1 MKKVNFIVL
10 GMLLASGLALTS
22 GSKVIVKAEN
32 GNVAI
37 NDFNAWKF
45 AAGWETSQTYTNEG
59 VKVTVPGKDNKGDEA
74 WKYSAELPAYD
85 SRDSLSFDISDTLEL
100 EISVK
105 MYDAT
110 TNTQLS
116 ESVNDGGGALEFY
129 FTDSTTNKDFAM
141 VRIWVNSGGWTNAD
155 HSFEIYNIVN
165 DSTVWTSQKAA
176 DYWVKG
182 DATGNNKFKFIFDK
196 ENIISSYVGGND
208 SPVALGNAA
217 FIETA
222 KNAIKDA
229 GGIYVRVKGSNGF
242 TKDTDVTLCSI
253 NGQSLVNDGT
263 NFVDNVAPIFT
274 KSSLAKVLK
283 EVPAYEEYEIPVIA
297 NDLFSSVTYTVSID
311 GNQKVA
317 GKKITLM
324 PGSHEVTISAIDL
337 GGNITS
343 KSFTINAIYSVD
355 TFINEWR
362 NLRVNGSI
370 CEMLEDQ
377 NVAKLEEMFNKFEAF
392 NATEKETIRTT
403 NDIDDV
409 TIGQTMDYLKA
420 MLNIKSSNNDNV
432 NQSIVNIT
440 KQDLGTT
447 SVILISL
454 LGFIPFIGY
463 FLISKKKKS
472 L

>member
-1 MKKVNFIVL
+1 MKKVNFIIL
-10 GMLLASGLALTS
+10 GTLLASGLALTS

-37 NDFNAWKF
+37 NNFNAWKF
-45 AAGWETSQTYTNEG
+45 AAGWETSQIYTNEG

-165 DSTVWTSQKAA
+165 DSTVWTSQKGA

-253 NGQSLVNDGT
+253 NGQSLANDGT

-392 NATEKETIRTT
+392 NATEKETIRATI
-403 NDIDDV
+403 DIDDV

-463 FLISKKKKS
+463 FLIFKKKKS

>member
-165 DSTVWTSQKAA
+165 DSTVWASQKAA

-253 NGQSLVNDGT
+253 NGQSLANDGT

-392 NATEKETIRTT
+392 NASEKETIRATI
-403 NDIDDV
+403 DVDDV

-463 FLISKKKKS
+463 FLIFKKKKS

>member
-1 MKKVNFIVL
+1 
-10 GMLLASGLALTS
+10 
-22 GSKVIVKAEN
+22 
-32 GNVAI
+32 
-37 NDFNAWKF
+37 
-45 AAGWETSQTYTNEG
+45 
-59 VKVTVPGKDNKGDEA
+59 
-74 WKYSAELPAYD
+74 
-85 SRDSLSFDISDTLEL
+85 
-100 EISVK
+100 
-105 MYDAT
+105 
-110 TNTQLS
+110 
-116 ESVNDGGGALEFY
+116 
-129 FTDSTTNKDFAM
+129 
-141 VRIWVNSGGWTNAD
+141 
-155 HSFEIYNIVN
+155 
-165 DSTVWTSQKAA
+165 
-176 DYWVKG
+176 
-182 DATGNNKFKFIFDK
+182 
-196 ENIISSYVGGND
+196 
-208 SPVALGNAA
+208 
-217 FIETA
+217 
-222 KNAIKDA
+222 
-229 GGIYVRVKGSNGF
+229 
-242 TKDTDVTLCSI
+242 
-253 NGQSLVNDGT
+253 
-263 NFVDNVAPIFT
+263 
-274 KSSLAKVLK
+274 
-283 EVPAYEEYEIPVIA
+283 
-297 NDLFSSVTYTVSID
+297 
-311 GNQKVA
+311 
-317 GKKITLM
+317 M

>member
-1 MKKVNFIVL
+1 MKKINFIAL

-22 GSKVIVKAEN
+22 GSKVIAKAEN

-37 NDFNAWKF
+37 NNFEAWKF
-45 AAGWETSQTYTNEG
+45 AAGWETSQVYTNEG
-59 VKVTVPGKDNKGDEA
+59 VKVTVPGADTKGDSA
-74 WKYSAELPAYD
+74 WQYSAELPAND
-85 SRDSLSFDISDTLEL
+85 SRDTFAFDVSDSLTLEIL
-100 EISVK
+100 VK
-105 MYDAT
+105 MYDT
-110 TNTQLS
+110 STSTQLS

-129 FTDSTTNKDFAM
+129 FTNSSTNRDFAM
-141 VRIWVNSGGWTNAD
+141 LRIWANSGGWTNAD

-165 DSTVWTSQKAA
+165 DSTIWTSQKAA

-253 NGQSLVNDGT
+253 NGQSLANDGT
-263 NFVDNVAPIFT
+263 NFLDNVAPIFT

-317 GKKITLM
+317 GKKIILM